1 VGLYRGARHSLEGR
15 VMFVATDDKSPAA
28 AFVTVENP
36 LKDGAAITRDVRAG
50 LIVHTYSDADTK
62 EARAKNTARR
72 DAAFAS
78 GAQIISTDFL
88 VADPRISPYQ
98 VRVPGNK
105 VAECESL
112 LPPGRCGGMDAD
124 LDETAPTQPPAPAKA
139 PQSH

>member
-1 VGLYRGARHSLEGR
+1 
-15 VMFVATDDKSPAA
+15 MFVTTDDKSPAA

-36 LKDGAAITRDVRAG
+36 LKDGAAIARDVREG

-78 GAQIISTDFL
+78 GAQIVSTDFL
-88 VADPRISPYQ
+88 VADPRISPYD
-98 VRVPGNK
+98 VRVPGNRI
-105 VAECESL
+105 AECDTL
-112 LPPGRCGGMDAD
+112 LPPSRCGGLDAA
-124 LDETAPTQPPAPAKA
+124 LDQSVANPPPAPAKV